1 MRPVGLRS
9 TAIAVAVTAMVGGPG
24 VPSMAAQ
31 SPAAPRERAAPA
43 ILIAEE
49 ASTIAGFR
57 SATFGMNEADLRKA
71 IAKDFNVKPQD
82 IKAETHP
89 AEKTKLLS
97 VSVRDL
103 LPDTGPALVIYHL
116 GYKAKTLIQVNVVW
130 GRPVQPEPDPQ
141 RLVATAN
148 MLRNYFTAQKFR
160 PEGRVVNA
168 PVDGGIIAFR
178 GFDSTKRMVLLM
190 LNAQPVRPTA
200 QPSPDEP
207 TAQGQKESPLKS
219 LSLQLSYV
227 LNPEKPDVFTIEK
240 GQF

>member
-1 MRPVGLRS
+1 MRPAGLRS
-9 TAIAVAVTAMVGGPG
+9 IAIVAGVLAALSAWMPRPAGAQTPPG
-24 VPSMAAQ
+24 RSGQGAPVAEE
-31 SPAAPRERAAPA
+31 PAA
-43 ILIAEE
+43 
-49 ASTIAGFR
+49 IAGFR
-57 SATFGMNEADLRKA
+57 SAAFGMNEADLRKA

-82 IKAETHP
+82 IKAEVHP
-89 AEKTKLLS
+89 AEKTRLLS
-97 VSVRDL
+97 VTVKDL
-103 LPDTGPALVIYHL
+103 LPDTGQALVIYHL
-116 GYKAKTLIQVNVVW
+116 GYKSKTLIQVNVVW
-130 GRPVQPEPDPQ
+130 GRPVQAEPDPQ

-148 MLRNYFTAQKFR
+148 MLRNYFAAQKFR

-178 GFDSTKRMVLLM
+178 GFDASRRMVLLM

-207 TAQGQKESPLKS
+207 TGQAQKESPLKT

-227 LNPEKPDVFTIEK
+227 LNPEKPDVFAIEK